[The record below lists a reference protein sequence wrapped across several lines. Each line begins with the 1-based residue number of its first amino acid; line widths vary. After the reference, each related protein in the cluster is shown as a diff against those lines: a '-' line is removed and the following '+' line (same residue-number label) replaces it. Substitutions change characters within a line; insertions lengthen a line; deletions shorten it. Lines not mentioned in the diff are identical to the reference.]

1 MLNQYSN
8 IDQILN
14 SKESLNARR
23 LDSVDYELLD
33 YPDYRISYNAQL
45 NSTTSQK
52 VEFHVYSND
61 TWITGNHS
69 IQASSLSPN
78 IRDTETDTFITFPFA
93 SLDIDLYSEFNSLG
107 LTAGNFRIVL
117 NFFENLIGSY
127 NNQYLKVSEI
137 SPDRTEVKLTLI
149 DKNNQSALTQLVN
162 YIDDVKQTQLNDNI
176 VNPNV
181 TETYLL
187 NFSQNN
193 CIQFVNSVV
202 VGEHLYVK
210 LLNPLPL
217 DINLKFKCW
226 VVKEKK
232 LPYIDTV
239 EITPEILL
247 SSQTTLAGPNWQAN
261 TNATDISTETDLKSW
276 NDLLGSSIQTSQQ
289 IIDSYFSGSLSGIDL
304 NIDYSDFNNFIFYSS
319 ATERLANFRYKLG
332 LIETYTS
339 QSAVISNINSAVSTT
354 NANDFTQLK
363 TNLISGFDEFEKY
376 LYYESSSILFTHDQ
390 YNSIDV
396 NVSELTGSYIQPAPK
411 SNSTKPYSLMSV
423 TSSNFVN
430 WYDSLYNS
438 AELYDSY
445 NTNILTNGIPEF
457 IKFDSNNSDMNIF
470 VNMLGHHFDILYT
483 YIRYLTKMYNR
494 DEHPKRGVPNE
505 LLFQVAKQFGWNLS
519 IGNQGSNL
527 WEYLFGTDEQGIPVT
542 GSLSVGDPAVSK
554 RDTTYGIWRRIVN
567 NLPLLL
573 KSKGTKRSIRA
584 LLSCYGVPQSM
595 ISINEY
601 GGPRIIRAPI
611 YETNEFNYALDL
623 INNTAGT
630 VTVDYTKPIRS
641 VELRFRTDNVLTN
654 PSVPSTMNL
663 YSIGGNN
670 VTIDFNSGTL
680 GTLRINTTASGQI
693 ECFDGEYIN
702 TLLRSGSNGTLELL
716 AQRSKYG
723 KIITTVSA
731 SVTGSLP
738 NTGTVSLGLAPGGNA
753 GNRLQGQLQELRLWT
768 SSLDINPFSN
778 HTKAPGAYDGNS
790 DAYEELVAR
799 FPLNDKINHNLTS
812 SLQGVEPNSSN
823 ISASFVGWSSNEPYN
838 SQEEIYYYDAISVG
852 NDTLDDNK
860 IRIESNNLISGLSPD
875 SRAEQSQFDKAPLD
889 SSRLGIFYSPQTM
902 INDDIIAQLGFVN
915 LEDYIGDP
923 ADQDANSY
931 SALKKFS
938 ETYWKKYS
946 EKSNINEYL
955 RVFSLFDLS
964 FFGQIEQLLPARV
977 NKITGL
983 LIQPTLLERSKDSTK
998 TGYLQRSNE
1007 TYDANLIVS
1016 TETQNITSS
1025 YEFIES
1031 DLIVNSENQNILSGS
1046 VANNYVAYL
1055 TSSTSYTAT
1064 PYSYNIIYRYSGSWV
1079 TGSNPYWESEAIL
1092 PTITGSRVSSIF
1104 KTMIQSSSTTPSSGG
1119 GYGSGT
1125 YGSSTYGSSGAVS
1138 SGVTQYFN
1146 LTGSFAEVQDFSPIG
1161 MENARF
1167 NGSKLIGKDF
1177 NIEPTRFTG
1186 NFKTIDG
1193 GPVVEFSEVN
1203 PNNITVSTPSSEGS
1217 FKVEKIRERK
1227 SRKRKRR
1234 SGEEPEEFF
1243 K

>member
-23 LDSVDYELLD
+23 LDSVDYQLLD

-45 NSTTSQK
+45 DSTSTQK

-78 IRDTETDTFITFPFA
+78 ITDTETDTFIPFPFA
-93 SLDIDLYSEFNSLG
+93 SLDINLYSEFNSLG
-107 LTAGNFRIVL
+107 LTAGNFRFVL

-127 NNQYLKVSEI
+127 DNQHLKVSEI

-162 YIDDVKQTQLNDNI
+162 YIDDVKQTDLNDNV

-239 EITPEILL
+239 EITPEILSSIQETL
-247 SSQTTLAGPNWQAN
+247 SGPNWQAN

-289 IIDSYFSGSLSGIDL
+289 IIDSYFSGSLSGINL

-319 ATERLANFRYKLG
+319 ATERLDNFRYKLG

-339 QSAVISNINSAVSTT
+339 QSSVISNINSAVSTT

-376 LYYESSSILFTHDQ
+376 LYYESSSILFTYDQ

-396 NVSELTGSYIQPAPK
+396 NVSELTGSYVQPTPK

-494 DEHPKRGVPNE
+494 DEHPHRGVPNE

-527 WEYLFGTDEQGIPVT
+527 WEYLFGTNEQGIPIT

-554 RDTTYGIWRRIVN
+554 RD
-567 NLPLLL
+567 
-573 KSKGTKRSIRA
+573 
-584 LLSCYGVPQSM
+584 
-595 ISINEY
+595 
-601 GGPRIIRAPI
+601 
-611 YETNEFNYALDL
+611 
-623 INNTAGT
+623 
-630 VTVDYTKPIRS
+630 
-641 VELRFRTDNVLTN
+641 
-654 PSVPSTMNL
+654 
-663 YSIGGNN
+663 
-670 VTIDFNSGTL
+670 
-680 GTLRINTTASGQI
+680 
-693 ECFDGEYIN
+693 
-702 TLLRSGSNGTLELL
+702 
-716 AQRSKYG
+716 
-723 KIITTVSA
+723 IT
-731 SVTGSLP
+731 
-738 NTGTVSLGLAPGGNA
+738 
-753 GNRLQGQLQELRLWT
+753 
-768 SSLDINPFSN
+768 
-778 HTKAPGAYDGNS
+778 
-790 DAYEELVAR
+790 
-799 FPLNDKINHNLTS
+799 
-812 SLQGVEPNSSN
+812 
-823 ISASFVGWSSNEPYN
+823 
-838 SQEEIYYYDAISVG
+838 
-852 NDTLDDNK
+852 
-860 IRIESNNLISGLSPD
+860 
-875 SRAEQSQFDKAPLD
+875 
-889 SSRLGIFYSPQTM
+889 
-902 INDDIIAQLGFVN
+902 
-915 LEDYIGDP
+915 
-923 ADQDANSY
+923 
-931 SALKKFS
+931 
-938 ETYWKKYS
+938 
-946 EKSNINEYL
+946 
-955 RVFSLFDLS
+955 
-964 FFGQIEQLLPARV
+964 
-977 NKITGL
+977 
-983 LIQPTLLERSKDSTK
+983 
-998 TGYLQRSNE
+998 
-1007 TYDANLIVS
+1007 
-1016 TETQNITSS
+1016 
-1025 YEFIES
+1025 
-1031 DLIVNSENQNILSGS
+1031 
-1046 VANNYVAYL
+1046 
-1055 TSSTSYTAT
+1055 
-1064 PYSYNIIYRYSGSWV
+1064 
-1079 TGSNPYWESEAIL
+1079 
-1092 PTITGSRVSSIF
+1092 
-1104 KTMIQSSSTTPSSGG
+1104 
-1119 GYGSGT
+1119 
-1125 YGSSTYGSSGAVS
+1125 
-1138 SGVTQYFN
+1138 
-1146 LTGSFAEVQDFSPIG
+1146 
-1161 MENARF
+1161 
-1167 NGSKLIGKDF
+1167 
-1177 NIEPTRFTG
+1177 
-1186 NFKTIDG
+1186 
-1193 GPVVEFSEVN
+1193 
-1203 PNNITVSTPSSEGS
+1203 
-1217 FKVEKIRERK
+1217 
-1227 SRKRKRR
+1227 
-1234 SGEEPEEFF
+1234 
-1243 K
+1243 

>member
-1 MLNQYSN
+1 MLSQYSN
-8 IDQILN
+8 INQILN

-23 LDSVDYELLD
+23 LNPIDYELLT
-33 YPDYRISYNAQL
+33 YPDYRISYNSQL
-45 NSTTSQK
+45 NSTSTQK

-93 SLDIDLYSEFNSLG
+93 SLDINLYSEFNSLG

-117 NFFENLIGSY
+117 NFFENLVGNY
-127 NNQYLKVSEI
+127 DNQYLKVSEI

-149 DKNNQSALTQLVN
+149 DKKNQSALTQLIN
-162 YIDDVKQTQLNDNI
+162 YIDNVKQTQLNNNI

-210 LLNPLPL
+210 LLNPLPS
-217 DINLKFKCW
+217 DIELKFKCW

-232 LPYIDTV
+232 LPYVDTV
-239 EITPEILL
+239 EITPEQLISSNVTL
-247 SSQTTLAGPNWQAN
+247 SGPNWQAN
-261 TNATDISTETDLKSW
+261 TNATDISTETNLKSW

-319 ATERLANFRYKLG
+319 ATERLANFRYKLR

-354 NANDFTQLK
+354 NARDYTQLK

-411 SNSTKPYSLMSV
+411 QNSTKPYSLMSI

-430 WYDSLYNS
+430 WYDSLYDS
-438 AELYDSY
+438 AQLYDNY

-457 IKFDSNNSDMNIF
+457 IKFDSNNSDMIIF

-483 YIRYLTKMYNR
+483 YIKYLSKIYDR

-505 LLFQVAKQFGWNLS
+505 LLYQVAKQFGWNLS
-519 IGNQGSNL
+519 IGNQGSDL
-527 WEYLFGTDEQGIPVT
+527 WEYLFGTNEQGVPIT

-573 KSKGTKRSIRA
+573 KSKGTKRSVQA
-584 LLSCYGVPQSM
+584 MLSCYGIPQSM

-601 GGPRIIRAPI
+601 GGPRISRAPI
-611 YETNEFNYALDL
+611 YETQEFNYSLDL

-630 VTVDYTKPIRS
+630 VTVNYDRPIRS

-654 PSVPSTMNL
+654 PSIPSTMNL

-693 ECFDGEYIN
+693 ECFNGDYIN
-702 TLLRSGSNGTLELL
+702 TLLRSGSNGTLEIL
-716 AQRSKYG
+716 AQKSKFG
-723 KIITTVSA
+723 KIISTVSA

-738 NTGTVSLGLAPGGNA
+738 DTGTLLLGGNP
-753 GNRLQGQLQELRLWT
+753 GSNDGVRLQGQLQELRLWS
-768 SSLDINPFSN
+768 SSLGIDPFSN

-790 DAYEELVAR
+790 DAYQELIAR
-799 FPLNDKINHNLTS
+799 FPLNDKINHSITS
-812 SLQGVEPNSSN
+812 SLQGVEPNYSR
-823 ISASFVGWSSNEPYN
+823 ISASFVGWSSNEPYD
-838 SQEEIYYYDAISVG
+838 SRDETYYYDAVSIG
-852 NDTLDDNK
+852 NETLDDNK
-860 IRIESNNLISGLSPD
+860 IRLESNKLVSSLSPD
-875 SRAEQSQFDKAPLD
+875 NRAEQSQFDKSPLD

-902 INDDIIAQLGFVN
+902 INEDIIAQLGFIN

-923 ADQDANSY
+923 QDQNSRSY
-931 SALKKFS
+931 PALKKFS
-938 ETYWKKYS
+938 ENYWKKYTN
-946 EKSNINEYL
+946 KSNINEYL

-977 NKITGL
+977 EKVTGL
-983 LIQPTLLERSKDSTK
+983 LIQPTLLERNKDSTD

-1007 TYDANLIVS
+1007 TYETNLIVS
-1016 TETQNITSS
+1016 TATKNITSS
-1025 YEFIES
+1025 YEFINSE
-1031 DLIVNSENQNILSGS
+1031 LIVNSNDINVISGS
-1046 VANNYVAYL
+1046 VATDYIAYL
-1055 TSSTSYTAT
+1055 TSSTSYTST
-1064 PYSYNIIYRYSGSWV
+1064 TYSYDIIYRYNGTWV
-1079 TGSNPYWESEAIL
+1079 TGSTPYWTSEALL
-1092 PTITGSRVSSIF
+1092 PTITGSRISETLKTRIESSSIM
-1104 KTMIQSSSTTPSSGG
+1104 TGSGG
-1119 GYGSGT
+1119 GYGSGKYGSTT
-1125 YGSSTYGSSGAVS
+1125 YGSSTVPSAGL
-1138 SGVTQYFN
+1138 TRFFN
-1146 LTGSFAEVQDFSPIG
+1146 LTGSFAQIQDFLPIG
-1161 MENARF
+1161 TANHRF
-1167 NGSKLIGKDF
+1167 YGSKLIGKDF
-1177 NIEPTRFTG
+1177 NIEPTLFTG

-1193 GPVVEFSEVN
+1193 GPVVEFTEVN
-1203 PNNITVSTPSSEGS
+1203 PNKITVSTPSSDGS
-1217 FKVEKIRERK
+1217 LVVEKIRERK
-1227 SRKRKRR
+1227 QRKRRPR